1 MPHTDVEMTPKITR
15 ISEIMLG
22 DMICVDKGVLRSQ
35 ATYGFLCAEAYLIVD
50 IEKMEI
56 PVYSSG
62 KPRIWLKI
70 YGLGMGEA
78 SHQPPI
84 LVATGYED
92 QLIDDRYAGIIRD
105 QQKLY
110 IPRRTPAIKKNKLTM
125 ADVIRR

>member
-1 MPHTDVEMTPKITR
+1 VSHTDVEMTPKITR

-35 ATYGFLCAEAYLIVD
+35 ATYGFLCAEAYLVVD
-50 IEKMEI
+50 IEKLEI
-56 PVYSSG
+56 PVYSDG
-62 KPRIWLKI
+62 KSRIWLKI

-84 LVATGYED
+84 LVAVGYED